1 MSETLTAPSVADI
14 IAELKPNKAN
24 PQKGKLFINGEF
36 VDALSGKTFE
46 THNPATGEV
55 IAEIAE
61 AQKEDIDLAVK
72 AARAAFEDGSPWRK
86 MSPRDRSRVL
96 YKLADLIRANTEE
109 LAELETLDTGK
120 PISESSR
127 FDVPLSA
134 ECFEYYAGW
143 PTKITGDVIT
153 PSSGGEALV
162 YTLRE
167 PIGVCGQIIP
177 WNFPLQMLAWKV
189 APALAAGNTVVVKPA
204 EQTPLTALR
213 FAELTLEAGIPAG
226 VVNIVTGFGPTAGA
240 ALVEHPD
247 VDKIAFTGSV
257 EVGKEI
263 QRLASKTLKRVSLE
277 LGGKSPSLIFADSD
291 IDTAA
296 KYALGGI
303 FFNQGEMCTACS
315 RIFVEAGAYDE
326 FMSVVNSRAAKMVA
340 GDPMNPKTRLGA
352 LISQQHLDRVLGY
365 VDIARNEGASVTV
378 GGERI
383 GTRGYFMKPTVLEGV
398 TNNMRV
404 AQEEIFG
411 PVASVI
417 RFENAEEAIREANN
431 SQFGLAASIWTKDIK
446 KAHNLARRVKAGTV
460 WINTI
465 STTDNAVPFGG
476 FKHSGHGR
484 ELGKAAIDLY
494 TESKSV
500 WVDLN

>member
-1 MSETLTAPSVADI
+1 MSDTLTAPSVADI
-14 IAELKPNKAN
+14 IAEIKPSKAN

-46 THNPATGEV
+46 TRNPATGEV

-72 AARAAFEDGSPWRK
+72 AARAAFDDNSPWRK
-86 MSPRDRSRVL
+86 MSPRDRSRAL
-96 YKLADLIRANTEE
+96 YKLAELIRANGEE

-153 PSSGGEALV
+153 PSSGGEAMV
-162 YTLRE
+162 YTMRE

-189 APALAAGNTVVVKPA
+189 APALATGNTVIVKPA

-226 VVNIVTGFGPTAGA
+226 VVNIVTGMGPVAGA

-340 GDPMNPKTRLGA
+340 GDPLNPKTRLGA
-352 LISQQHLDRVLGY
+352 LISQEHLDRVLGY
-365 VDIARNEGASVTV
+365 VDIAKNEGASVTV

-398 TNNMRV
+398 TNSMRV

-494 TESKSV
+494 TENKSV